1 MKFVQ
6 VVLLFIAL
14 IAVVFSRRHKKLKL
28 ICTDKGK
35 GKGSRTLYK
44 MVKGKNTAYCG
55 CNHHLDCTSHSCNT
69 TTHLCK

>member
-28 ICTDKGK
+28 TCTKEK
-35 GKGSRTLYK
+35 GKGSQTLYK
-44 MVKGKNTAYCG
+44 MVDGKNTAYCG
-55 CNHHLDCTSHSCNT
+55 CNHHTDCTSDSCNT
-69 TTHLCK
+69 TKHVCN